1 MKKSAIVLFV
11 SSLLTLTVFAQN
23 IQEGVNHLYSERNAS
38 AKATFEKMI
47 ASNPN
52 NLEAIYWLGQT
63 HLAQNNTAEA
73 KALYEKTL
81 AANGNA
87 PLVLVGMGHVELL
100 EGKAA
105 EAKQR
110 FETAISLSR
119 GKKGDDPTVLNAIG
133 RANVNVTNGDIPY
146 AIAKLTQAGQL
157 APQNADIFINLGNAY
172 RKAKDGGQAV
182 ANYIKALPTAP
193 AIAYYRMARIYE
205 TQRNWDV
212 FTEHLNKAIEKDPK
226 FAPAY
231 QSLYFYN
238 LLYKQD
244 FAKASELANTIVSVS
259 DPSVENEYFKAQTSY
274 LQKQY
279 DQAIATANSII
290 AQAGAKANPRVYRL
304 IAYSQLAKGDTAAA
318 KAAVDQLF
326 AKGKEEDIV
335 VPDYTLKATI
345 AAKTNP
351 EQVVAIYMEGMG
363 ADTSFRNKVLILQE
377 AIDWAE
383 KNKMKVAEADLKY
396 ALYEINPDRNP
407 ATLISIGIPY
417 YQGGHFEKANNMFQ
431 QYSKAFPDSVYG
443 YLWSAR
449 ALGRLDSTMAKGL
462 AIPQYEQLL
471 RVAEMDKE
479 RLKAFGL
486 EAVGNLAQ
494 YYVNVKSDREK
505 GVFYLKKGLEFD
517 PANESFKT
525 YIDRLTKT
533 SAPKSPGK
541 PAGSA
546 VKKPASTTK

>member
-1 MKKSAIVLFV
+1 MKKSALVLFV
-11 SSLLTLTVFAQN
+11 SSLLTVSVFAQS
-23 IQEGVNHLYSERNAS
+23 IQEGISHLYSERYTS
-38 AKATFEKMI
+38 AKATFEKMT

-63 HLAQNNTAEA
+63 YLAQNSIAEA
-73 KALYEKTL
+73 KNLYEKTL
-81 AANGNA
+81 ATNGNA
-87 PLVLVGMGHVELL
+87 PIVLVGMGHVELL

-119 GKKGDDPTVLNAIG
+119 GKKGDDPNILNAIG
-133 RANVNVTNGDIPY
+133 RSNVNAPNGDIPY

-157 APQNADIFINLGNAY
+157 APQNGDIFINLGNAY

-182 ANYIKALPTAP
+182 ANYIKALPSQP

-212 FTEHLNKAIEKDPK
+212 FTENLDKAIEKDPK

-238 LLYKQD
+238 LLYKKD
-244 FAKASELANTIVSVS
+244 FTKASELANKIVAVS

-279 DQAIATANSII
+279 DQAIATANTII
-290 AQAGAKANPRVYRL
+290 SQAGDKANPRVYRL
-304 IAYSQLAKGDTAAA
+304 IAYSELEKGDTAAA
-318 KAAVDQLF
+318 KSAVDQLF
-326 AKGKEEDIV
+326 AKAKEEDIV
-335 VPDYTLKATI
+335 VPDYTLKATVY
-345 AAKTNP
+345 AKSNP
-351 EQVVAIYMEGMG
+351 EQVVSIYMEGMG

-377 AIDWAE
+377 AIQWAE
-383 KNKMKVAEADLKY
+383 TNNMKVQEADLKL
-396 ALYEINPDRNP
+396 ALYDINPDRNP
-407 ATLISIGIPY
+407 ASLIMIGIPY
-417 YQGGHFEKANNMFQ
+417 YQGGQYKKADSVFQ

-449 ALGRLDSTMAKGL
+449 ALARIDSTMKDGL
-462 AIPQYEQLL
+462 AMPQYEQLL

-479 RLKAFGL
+479 RLKPFGM

-494 YYVNVKSDREK
+494 YYVNVKQDREK

-517 PANESFKT
+517 PSNEAFKT
-525 YIDRLTKT
+525 YIERLTKT
-533 SAPKSPGK
+533 SPAKSK
-541 PAGSA
+541 PNGA
-546 VKKPASTTK
+546 VKKPASATK